1 MSADTRH
8 RRIDLS
14 YTKFNNTDPS
24 RENLTST
31 LTTQP
36 PPFRSLNNDILFP
49 SNLTELEKDTNG
61 TFREEFDIEE
71 TLVPRMYQEKLTVST
86 ATLSVSY
93 CVVIC
98 ALFVLINAQQRFDG
112 DFMGGLLHALAIIIL
127 TVTILMVVTT
137 NIVWPRLW
145 YAGFGAFFLWFFHRM
160 VVFPL
165 IALLFPFKMF
175 SSTTQTESLVTER

>member
-1 MSADTRH
+1 MSADTRN
-8 RRIDLS
+8 RRMTYSFYNRYNKSNLLRR
-14 YTKFNNTDPS
+14 K
-24 RENLTST
+24 ENLTYAQS
-31 LTTQP
+31 

-49 SNLTELEKDTNG
+49 SDPQSNLSMVDNDSES
-61 TFREEFDIEE
+61 REEFGTEE
-71 TLVPRMYQEKLTVST
+71 VSDLFHHELVVST
-86 ATLSVSY
+86 ATLAVSY
-93 CVVIC
+93 CIIIC
-98 ALFVLINAQQRFDG
+98 GVFVLINTQNRFDG

-127 TVTILMVVTT
+127 TVILVMVATR

-175 SSTTQTESLVTER
+175 STTQTEEIVAR

>member
-1 MSADTRH
+1 MSADTGQ
-8 RRIDLS
+8 RRVNLR
-14 YTKFNNTDPS
+14 YTKFNNTDPW
-24 RENLTST
+24 RENLTN
-31 LTTQP
+31 TTQP
-36 PPFRSLNNDILFP
+36 PPLRSLNYDILFP
-49 SNLTELEKDTNG
+49 SNMTDLENDTN
-61 TFREEFDIEE
+61 EELGFED
-71 TLVPRMYQEKLTVST
+71 TVPRMYQQKLMVST

-98 ALFVLINAQQRFDG
+98 GIFVLINAQQRFDG
-112 DFMGGLLHALAIIIL
+112 DFMGGLLHALVIIIL
-127 TVTILMVVTT
+127 TVMCLMVFTR

-175 SSTTQTESLVTER
+175 SSTTQTETLVLER

>member
-1 MSADTRH
+1 MSADTRQ
-8 RRIDLS
+8 RRVNLS
-14 YTKFNNTDPS
+14 YTQFNNTEDPW
-24 RENLTST
+24 RENLTN
-31 LTTQP
+31 TTQP
-36 PPFRSLNNDILFP
+36 PPLRSLNYDILFP
-49 SNLTELEKDTNG
+49 SNMTELENETSE
-61 TFREEFDIEE
+61 TFNEELGFEE
-71 TLVPRMYQEKLTVST
+71 TVPRMYQQKLMVST

-98 ALFVLINAQQRFDG
+98 GIFVLINAQQKFDG
-112 DFMGGLLHALAIIIL
+112 DFMGGLLHALVIIIL
-127 TVTILMVVTT
+127 TVMCLMVFTR

-175 SSTTQTESLVTER
+175 SSTTQTETLVLER

>member
-8 RRIDLS
+8 RRMDLR
-14 YTKFNNTDPS
+14 YTKFNDTDPL

-31 LTTQP
+31 WTSQP

-61 TFREEFDIEE
+61 TFKEEFDIEE
-71 TLVPRMYQEKLTVST
+71 TVVPRMYQDKLTVST

-98 ALFVLINAQQRFDG
+98 GLFVLINAQQRFDG
-112 DFMGGLLHALAIIIL
+112 DFMGGLLTALAIIIL
-127 TVTILMVVTT
+127 TVTCLMVVTT